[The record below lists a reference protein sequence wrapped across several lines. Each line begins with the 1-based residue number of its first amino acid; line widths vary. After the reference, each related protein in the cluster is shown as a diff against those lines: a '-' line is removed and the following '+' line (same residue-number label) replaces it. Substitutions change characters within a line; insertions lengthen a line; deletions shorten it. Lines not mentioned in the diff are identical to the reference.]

1 MSISKIVVIADDNI
15 EFCQKCS
22 TALSNKG
29 YEAVICPKDGLLVI
43 DTIHEQQPVAVIM
56 DVFMKNIDAEG
67 VVTKIFAEES
77 GKKPVFFVSSS
88 IDHPLLQERLMTKG
102 VSYFFNKPFDC
113 GILAERIDFFT
124 GFNPIVKNT
133 HPRASRSSE
142 KSLET
147 KVTEIILQL
156 GVPAHIKGY
165 KYIRDSIILAVNDPD
180 VINGI
185 TKVMYP
191 TVAKINSTTASRVE
205 RAIRHAIEVAWD
217 RGNIDVLNAY
227 FGYTV
232 HSLRGK
238 PTNSEF
244 IAMIADKIRLQ
255 EKDRGVL

>member
-1 MSISKIVVIADDNI
+1 MSNRKIVVIADDNI
-15 EFCQKCS
+15 DFCQRCA
-22 TALSNKG
+22 TALSKKG
-29 YEAVICPKDGLLVI
+29 YETVICPKDGLVVI
-43 DTIHEQQPVAVIM
+43 NTIHEQHPMAVIV
-56 DVFMKNIDAEG
+56 DVFMRNIDAEE
-67 VVTKIFAEES
+67 VVTQILSEDT
-77 GKKPVFFVSSS
+77 GNKPVFFASSS
-88 IDHPLLQERLMTKG
+88 IDHPLLQERLLSKG
-102 VSYFFNKPFDC
+102 VSYFFTKPFDC
-113 GILAERIDFFT
+113 EILADRIEFFT
-124 GFNPIVKNT
+124 GFNPIVKN
-133 HPRASRSSE
+133 PRRESSRISS

-191 TVAKINSTTASRVE
+191 TVAKINSTTSSRVE

-217 RGNIDVLNAY
+217 RGNVDVLNSY

-244 IAMIADKIRLQ
+244 IAMIADKIRLE
-255 EKDRGVL
+255 EKDRGII